1 MSRATALLLA
11 LQLTGSALMLAF
23 GLACLR
29 VARRP
34 GLTLR
39 AGGWFLT
46 GVTFVA
52 IGGVATFQ
60 NTWAVWAVA
69 AGEGSGVMR
78 WYLRFFEVL
87 NTPRSLL
94 AVGYSAALAALLF
107 VRRPLPTPRQ
117 VAAAVL
123 ACLAAG
129 AVLGALRSAGPVE
142 KAFELLSLLEAASLL
157 LLLAA
162 LYRALVTDA
171 FDYLLWAAIAIYA
184 AREAINF
191 YFLSMMSLTSW
202 WRPSGQLFHLVAIV
216 SSSFMIACTLRR
228 IALERAGR
236 EVPTFMGRI
245 AR

>member
-11 LQLTGSALMLAF
+11 LQLTGSALMLTF

-46 GVTFVA
+46 GATFAA
-52 IGGVATFQ
+52 IGAIATFQ
-60 NTWAVWAVA
+60 NVWAIWAVVEGA
-69 AGEGSGVMR
+69 GSGVYRAFMAVTP
-78 WYLRFFEVL
+78 VL
-87 NTPRSLL
+87 NTPRSI
-94 AVGYSAALAALLF
+94 ATVGYSAALVALVF
-107 VRRPLPTPRQ
+107 TRRPFPAPRQ
-117 VAAAVL
+117 VAAGLL
-123 ACLAAG
+123 ALLAAG
-129 AVLGALRSAGPVE
+129 ALLGWARVDPTRQDLLWLLALLDAT
-142 KAFELLSLLEAASLL
+142 SLL

-184 AREAINF
+184 ARVAITF
-191 YFLSMMSLTSW
+191 YFFSMMTLTSW
-202 WRPSGQLFHLVAIV
+202 WRPSAHLSQLVAVV
-216 SSSFMIACTLRR
+216 SGLLMIACTLHR
-228 IALERAGR
+228 IGLERAGR
-236 EVPTFMGRI
+236 EVPTFMGRV